1 MYNIKDFTDKEL
13 FQLMDLDSP
22 SDRVLEMQIHILM
35 NKYESMDNKM
45 GKEMFSFFTDVYNH
59 FFENEVQEDQE
70 DQDYESTIRK
80 IEGFENIVY
89 DDPSKKNM
97 KPGGTDLSFD
107 VGTQDENTKETKQ
120 IGYTKSIDYTKG
132 NLNPILKETI
142 KRVIS
147 IDSQYRDTTVYK
159 NSTDFT
165 FNLSETLTDVVSLK
179 LYSVQIP
186 FVWYTINNNF
196 GSNFFYIN
204 GITKGISDGN
214 FNYKISIP
222 SGNYQSIE
230 LASTIRES
238 IKTLITNVSE
248 VDFGTTDICYNTFN
262 SKITMII
269 DIKNNFNE
277 AYYSLYFPYITTY
290 TTSETVRSI
299 PQLFGYVNEIYTAT
313 KIYTSSF
320 TTTPS
325 SYYYI
330 YTTDVSSSGIYT
342 AFANNYFTIYN
353 YQGPNTLSV
362 YDSST
367 SLNKI
372 VITLSISG
380 NQTMEAIIT
389 DINKQLQS
397 NTMLRKSSLSI
408 FDTSNAQLGTYSYNL
423 NICLNRKKVKNNI
436 GSKVVVVFP
445 ENDASN
451 TFPLWVG
458 TRSYFKFP
466 IKNNEVENII
476 SELVGKTTNYYIN
489 SKPFVVFK
497 CIHEKYTDTT
507 TIPTYNNH
515 HIYDGGD
522 YIEEIDTYIT
532 DIPYTINDASFS
544 IVSSLTTTNKY
555 YTLSE
560 YIIAIQNGMNTM
572 DIAAFNCSITHTSPD
587 YKISMNIKISNTI
600 PFKEI
605 NLTNNFSLDISNCIL
620 HTILGFSGT
629 LTEVSNTVSSI
640 KGIATYIVTAGT
652 TNVRANNTFT
662 IKSLGTRNI
671 GVPDIIVT
679 ITTGTYAGI
688 GNLLVAINKAFA
700 SVSSYRVSM
709 SNCYIL
715 SSVPDILG
723 DVTCT
728 LNLNIIATLTNDDY
742 NVYLFDPSNNASL
755 IPDDYTG
762 GSYNIWDSSNN
773 SWYNY
778 LNFTSQMNLITNSA
792 VAGTT
797 VRDND
802 MILDTSNCYF
812 YIKPISKN
820 ESLYDSSGGVYIS
833 DNSNDISF
841 NLSIASNDGTIP
853 ALSIGTSYTKTDIIS
868 AINSRLSNNSITIGS
883 YIDINTNTSGYTIF
897 RLNINKTYTSKDYQ
911 LVFYDPATFTH
922 CNFGYPSSTQN
933 VTQDSTL
940 GWLLG
945 YRSLHKFN
953 LSSSYLNTDYF
964 GNTYYSDSI
973 NTFYTYD
980 TITGIVTIRG
990 DTSVNVNLYN
1000 YFLIILDDYTNS
1012 HLNDGLVTITGTDT
1026 DVPLPSYA
1034 TRSSYR
1040 CDPTTSSTLVSNTT
1054 NTGQTNKLTSNQ
1066 IYSANQILSNK
1077 INKQPYFSTGPYVQ
1091 DIFGIIPIKTSGLVN
1106 GQSYIEFG
1114 GTLQIQERI
1123 YFGPVNIR
1131 RISVRL
1137 MTDKGQVLDLN
1148 GANWSFSLISEQL
1161 YNPNR

>member
-1 MYNIKDFTDKEL
+1 MYNVNEYTDKEL

-22 SDRVLEMQIHILM
+22 SDRELEMKIHMLM
-35 NKYESMDNKM
+35 DKYESIENKM
-45 GKEMFSFFTDVYNH
+45 GKEMYNFFTDVYNH
-59 FFENEVQEDQE
+59 FFENDEDQE
-70 DQDYESTIRK
+70 DQ
-80 IEGFENIVY
+80 EGFENIVY
-89 DDPSKKNM
+89 DDPLKKEI
-97 KPGGTDLSFD
+97 KKGTTVDKTFN

-120 IGYTKSIDYTKG
+120 IGYTKSLEFTKG
-132 NLNPILKETI
+132 SLNPLLKETI

-159 NSTDFT
+159 NPTDFT
-165 FNLSETLTDVVSLK
+165 FNLSEVLTDVVSLK

-186 FVWYTINNNF
+186 MTWYTINNNF

-204 GITKGISDGN
+204 GITNGISEGN

-222 SGNYQSIE
+222 SGNYQSTE
-230 LASTIRES
+230 LTTTIHETIQS
-238 IKTLITNVSE
+238 LITNVSE
-248 VDFGTTDICYNTFN
+248 VDFGTTDICYNKFN
-262 SKITMII
+262 SKITLIL

-290 TTSETVRSI
+290 KTSESVSSI
-299 PQLFGYVNEIYTAT
+299 PQLFGYVNDKYTAT
-313 KIYTSSF
+313 RIYTNSF

-330 YTTDVSSSGIYT
+330 YPTDVSSSG

-353 YQGPNTLSV
+353 YQGPNTLNV

-367 SLNKI
+367 CLNKI

-380 NQTMEAIIT
+380 NQTMDAIIS
-389 DINKQLQS
+389 DINNQLRL
-397 NTMLRKSSLSI
+397 NTMVRDSSMSI

-445 ENDASN
+445 DKDASN
-451 TFPLWVG
+451 TYPLWVG

-466 IKNNEVENII
+466 INNNEVGNII
-476 SELVGKTTNYYIN
+476 SEMVGKTTNYYVN

-497 CIHEKYTDTT
+497 CINEKYTDTS
-507 TIPTYNNH
+507 TIPIYNNH
-515 HIYDGGD
+515 YIYDGD
-522 YIEEIDTYIT
+522 FIEEADTYIT
-532 DIPYTINDASFS
+532 DITYAINDASFS
-544 IVSSLTTTNKY
+544 IVSSLTTINKY

-560 YIIAIQNGMNTM
+560 YIIAIQNGMNTL
-572 DIAAFNCSITHTSPD
+572 DTAAFNCSISHTSPD
-587 YKISMNIKISNTI
+587 YDISMNITISNTI
-600 PFKEI
+600 QFKEL

-620 HTILGFSGT
+620 HTILGFSAT

-640 KGIATYIVTAGT
+640 KGIATYTVTEGT
-652 TNVRANNTFT
+652 TNVSANNKFT
-662 IKSLGTRNI
+662 IQSLGMRNI

-679 ITTGTYAGI
+679 IKSGTYAGI
-688 GNLLVAINKAFA
+688 GNLLVAINQAFA

-709 SNCYIL
+709 SNCNIL

-723 DVTCT
+723 NVSCT
-728 LNLNIIATLTNDDY
+728 LDLNIIATLTNDDY
-742 NVYLFDPSNNASL
+742 NVFLFDPSNNASL
-755 IPDDYTG
+755 IPDEYTG
-762 GSYNIWDSSNN
+762 GTYNIWDSSNN

-778 LNFTSQMNLITNSA
+778 LNFPYQKNSITNSA

-797 VRDND
+797 VNDND

-812 YIKPISKN
+812 YIKPISNN
-820 ESLYDSSGGVYIS
+820 ESLFDLSGGVYTS

-841 NLSIASNDGTIP
+841 NLSIASDDGTIS

-868 AINSRLSNNSITIGS
+868 AINSRLSYNSITNGS
-883 YIDINTNTSGYTIF
+883 YIDISTNTTGYTII

-911 LVFYDPATFTH
+911 LVFYDQATFTH

-933 VTQDSTL
+933 VTQDTTL

-945 YRSLHKFN
+945 YRGLQKFN
-953 LSSSYLNTDYF
+953 LSSSFLNTDYF
-964 GNTYYSDSI
+964 GNTYYTGSI

-980 TITGIVTIRG
+980 SSSGITTIRG

-1000 YFLIILDDYTNS
+1000 YFLIVLDDFTQS
-1012 HLNDGLVTITGTDT
+1012 HLNDGLITITTADT
-1026 DVPLPSYA
+1026 DIPLPSYA
-1034 TRSSYR
+1034 SRSGYR
-1040 CDPTTSSTLVSNTT
+1040 CDPTSTTTKNNFSVSDTT
-1054 NTGQTNKLTSNQ
+1054 NSGQTNKLTANQ
-1066 IYSANQILSNK
+1066 LYSANQILSNK
-1077 INKQPYFSTGPYVQ
+1077 INKQPYLSTGPFVQ
-1091 DIFGIIPIKTSGLVN
+1091 DIFGIIPIKTSGLAN
-1106 GQSYIEFG
+1106 GQPFIEFG
-1114 GTLQIQERI
+1114 GSLQIQERI

-1131 RISVRL
+1131 RISIRL
-1137 MTDKGQVLDLN
+1137 MTDKGQILDLN
-1148 GANWSFSLISEQL
+1148 NANWSISFIAEQL
-1161 YNPNR
+1161 YTPNK

>member
-1 MYNIKDFTDKEL
+1 MYNVSEYTDKEL

-45 GKEMFSFFTDVYNH
+45 GKEMFAFFTDVYNH
-59 FFENEVQEDQE
+59 FFENEDQE
-70 DQDYESTIRK
+70 QEQEQDH
-80 IEGFENIVY
+80 EGFENIVY

-97 KPGGTDLSFD
+97 KPGGELTTDSLFN
-107 VGTQDENTKETKQ
+107 VGTQNENTKETKQ
-120 IGYTKSIDYTKG
+120 IGYTKSLDYTKG
-132 NLNPILKETI
+132 SLNPILKETI

-186 FVWYTINNNF
+186 YCWYTINNNY

-204 GITKGISDGN
+204 GITNGISDGN

-230 LASTIRES
+230 LASTIRGS
-238 IKTLITNVSE
+238 IKTLIANVSE
-248 VDFGTTDICYNTFN
+248 VDFGTTDICYNTIN
-262 SKITMII
+262 SKITLII

-299 PQLFGYVNEIYTAT
+299 PQLFGYVNDIYTAT

-320 TTTPS
+320 TITPS
-325 SYYYI
+325 PYYYI

-367 SLNKI
+367 CLNKI

-380 NQTMEAIIT
+380 NQTMEDIIT
-389 DINKQLQS
+389 DINKQLRS
-397 NTMLRKSSLSI
+397 NAMLRKSSLSI

-445 ENDASN
+445 EKDASN

-458 TRSYFKFP
+458 ARSYFKFP
-466 IKNNEVENII
+466 IKTNEVGNIL

-489 SKPFVVFK
+489 SNPFVVFK
-497 CIHEKYTDTT
+497 CINEKYTDIT

-532 DIPYTINDASFS
+532 NIPYAINDASFS

-560 YIIAIQNGMNTM
+560 YIIAIQNGMNTL
-572 DIAAFNCSITHTSPD
+572 DTAAFNCSITHTSPN
-587 YKISMNIKISNTI
+587 YKIFMNIQISNTI

-620 HTILGFSGT
+620 HTILGFSRT
-629 LTEVSNTVSSI
+629 LSEERNTVSSI
-640 KGIATYIVTAGT
+640 NGIATYIVTAGT
-652 TNVRANNTFT
+652 TNVSANNTFT

-671 GVPDIIVT
+671 GVPDIIVS
-679 ITTGTYAGI
+679 IPIGTYAGI

-709 SNCYIL
+709 SNCNIL

-723 DVTCT
+723 DVICT

-755 IPDDYTG
+755 IQDYYTG

-778 LNFTSQMNLITNSA
+778 LNFTSQMNSITNSA

-820 ESLYDSSGGVYIS
+820 ETLYDSSGGVYIS

-868 AINSRLSNNSITIGS
+868 AINSRLSNNSITTGS
-883 YIDINTNTSGYTIF
+883 YIDITTNTSGYTIF

-911 LVFYDPATFTH
+911 LVFYDPASFTH

-940 GWLLG
+940 GWNLG
-945 YRSLHKFN
+945 YRSLQKFN
-953 LSSSYLNTDYF
+953 LTSSNLNTDYF
-964 GNTYYSDSI
+964 GNTYYTDSI

-980 TITGIVTIRG
+980 TSSGIVTIRG

-1012 HLNDGLVTITGTDT
+1012 HLNDGLITITGTDT

-1034 TRSSYR
+1034 TRANYR
-1040 CDPTTSSTLVSNTT
+1040 CDPTTTSTMISDTT
-1054 NTGQTNKLTSNQ
+1054 NTGQTNKLTANQ
-1066 IYSANQILSNK
+1066 LYSANQILSNK
-1077 INKQPYFSTGPYVQ
+1077 INKQPYFSTGPFVQ

-1114 GTLQIQERI
+1114 GTLQNQERI

-1131 RISVRL
+1131 RISVKL
-1137 MTDKGQVLDLN
+1137 MNDKGQVLDLN
-1148 GANWSFSLISEQL
+1148 GANWGFSLISEQL